1 VTISRYRLATLAGIA
16 ISISVAIPSR
26 CYAAL
31 EQLSL
36 TLPATPAG
44 ASDLDLDV
52 LNDAPFTFGPA
63 NKFATGGFNP
73 NPITSQSD
81 PTHGSVHFK
90 GAPVAG
96 TTMTIGIVIDTGF
109 QSFQVNTLNW
119 SFPNG
124 TTQAIPGLVGA
135 KFKAKPFG
143 DPMIDFTITNTT
155 SGYLLFT
162 DVATLSNSPD
172 LPLGDP
178 VGSIPGFVPLW
189 ASLLLAP
196 GQTSPDFISP
206 EVDAGNFLYVD
217 ATAFESDVN
226 GDELSDPLYVRYGP
240 GTGDLGDVV
249 PRFRRPCSLSTNEV
263 DRFRRMRK
271 EAALGRPRLRLWT
284 RDGSPVRFAAIKV
297 WPVP

>member
-26 CYAAL
+26 GYAAL

-143 DPMIDFTITNTT
+143 DPD
-155 SGYLLFT
+155 
-162 DVATLSNSPD
+162 
-172 LPLGDP
+172 
-178 VGSIPGFVPLW
+178 
-189 ASLLLAP
+189 
-196 GQTSPDFISP
+196 
-206 EVDAGNFLYVD
+206 
-217 ATAFESDVN
+217 
-226 GDELSDPLYVRYGP
+226 
-240 GTGDLGDVV
+240 
-249 PRFRRPCSLSTNEV
+249 
-263 DRFRRMRK
+263 DRFYHY
-271 EAALGRPRLRLWT
+271 EY
-284 RDGSPVRFAAIKV
+284 D
-297 WPVP
+297 

>member
-26 CYAAL
+26 GYAAL

-109 QSFQVNTLNW
+109 QSFQVNILNW
-119 SFPNG
+119 SFQTGRRRRFPVWLAPNSRRSRL
-124 TTQAIPGLVGA
+124 AI
-135 KFKAKPFG
+135 
-143 DPMIDFTITNTT
+143 PMIDFTITNTT

-189 ASLLLAP
+189 ASLLLVP

-226 GDELSDPLYVRYGP
+226 GDDFRTRSMSVTAIRLFRNRR
-240 GTGDLGDVV
+240 LG
-249 PRFRRPCSLSTNEV
+249 
-263 DRFRRMRK
+263 
-271 EAALGRPRLRLWT
+271 
-284 RDGSPVRFAAIKV
+284 
-297 WPVP
+297 